1 MKYLIPILLSYLA
14 GSIPT
19 SIWLARLWK
28 GIDIRVHGS
37 GNAGATNV
45 YRVLGPIPAL
55 ITAAIDAG
63 KGWVSV
69 YCFAKMF
76 DLPEP
81 YQIWFG
87 LACGLAAVIGHIYTI
102 FAGFK
107 GGKGVLT
114 GGGVLAAFD
123 PLALL
128 IGVVVFALMLAI
140 FKMVSIGSLVAAT
153 SITFFLLLSN
163 AFGRKVEMPVF
174 FACLLLTLLLFYTH
188 RQNLKRIL
196 TGTERRIG
204 QQDKPIA

>member
-19 SIWLARLWK
+19 SIWLARLWR
-28 GIDIRVHGS
+28 GIDIRQHGS

-55 ITAAIDAG
+55 ITAVIDAG
-63 KGWVSV
+63 KGWLSAF
-69 YCFAKMF
+69 YFAGIFEM
-76 DLPEP
+76 PEH
-81 YQIWFG
+81 YQVWFG
-87 LACGLAAVIGHIYTI
+87 LACGFAAVIGHIYTVW
-102 FAGFK
+102 AGFK

-114 GGGVLAAFD
+114 GAGVLAAFD

-128 IGVVVFALMLAI
+128 VGVAVFALMLAV
-140 FKMVSIGSLVAAT
+140 FKMVSVGSLAAAS

-163 AFGRKVEMPVF
+163 IFGRKVEMPVF

-188 RQNLKRIL
+188 RQNIKRIL
-196 TGTERRIG
+196 TGTERKIG
-204 QQDKPIA
+204 QKDKPIA

>member
-1 MKYLIPILLSYLA
+1 MLSYLA

-19 SIWLARLWK
+19 SIWLTRLWK
-28 GIDIRVHGS
+28 GIDIRQHGS

-55 ITAAIDAG
+55 ITAIVDMG
-63 KGWVSV
+63 KGWLSAF
-69 YCFAKMF
+69 YFARIF
-76 DLPEP
+76 EIPDQ
-81 YQIWFG
+81 YQVWFG
-87 LACGLAAVIGHIYTI
+87 LACGFTAVIGHIHTI

-114 GGGVLAAFD
+114 GAGVLAAFD

-128 IGVVVFALMLAI
+128 VGVAVFALMLAA
-140 FKMVSIGSLVAAT
+140 FKMVSLSSLAAAT

-163 AFGRKVEMPVF
+163 IFGRKVEMPVF

-196 TGTERRIG
+196 TGTERKIG
-204 QQDKPIA
+204 QKDKPIA

>member
-1 MKYLIPILLSYLA
+1 MKYLIPLLLGYFV

-28 GIDIRVHGS
+28 GIDIRRHGS

-55 ITAAIDAG
+55 ITAIVDVG
-63 KGWVSV
+63 KGWVSAF
-69 YCFAKMF
+69 YLARIFEM
-76 DLPEP
+76 PEQ
-81 YQIWFG
+81 YQVWYG
-87 LACGLAAVIGHIYTI
+87 LVCGLVAVIGHIYTA

-114 GGGVLAAFD
+114 GAGVLAAFD
-123 PLALL
+123 PMALL
-128 IGVVVFALMLAI
+128 VGILVFALMLVI
-140 FKMVSIGSLVAAT
+140 FKMVSVGSLAAAS

-163 AFGRKVEMPVF
+163 IFGRKVEMPVF

-196 TGTERRIG
+196 TGTERKIG
-204 QQDKPIA
+204 QKDKPIA

>member
-1 MKYLIPILLSYLA
+1 MKYLLPILLSYLA

-28 GIDIRVHGS
+28 GIDIRQHGS

-45 YRVLGPIPAL
+45 YRVLGLVPAL
-55 ITAAIDAG
+55 ITAVVDMG
-63 KGWVSV
+63 KGWVAA
-69 YCFAKMF
+69 YYFASIFEM
-76 DLPEP
+76 PEQ
-81 YQIWFG
+81 YQVWFG
-87 LACGLAAVIGHIYTI
+87 IACGLIAVVGHVYTV

-114 GGGVLAAFD
+114 GAGVLAAFD

-128 IGVVVFALMLAI
+128 IGIAVFALMLAI
-140 FKMVSIGSLVAAT
+140 FKMVSVGSLAAAS

-163 AFGRKVEMPVF
+163 IFGRKVEMPVF

-188 RQNLKRIL
+188 RQNIKRIL
-196 TGTERRIG
+196 TGTERKIG
-204 QQDKPIA
+204 QKDKPIA

>member
-19 SIWLARLWK
+19 SVWLARLWK
-28 GIDIRVHGS
+28 GIDIRQHGS

-45 YRVLGPIPAL
+45 YRVLGPVPAL
-55 ITAAIDAG
+55 ITAVMDAG
-63 KGWVSV
+63 KGWVSA
-69 YCFAKMF
+69 YYFSRIFEM
-76 DLPEP
+76 PEQ
-81 YQIWFG
+81 YQVWFG
-87 LACGLAAVIGHIYTI
+87 LACGLVAVIGHIYTI
-102 FAGFK
+102 FAGLK

-114 GGGVLAAFD
+114 GAGALAAFD

-128 IGVVVFALMLAI
+128 VGIAVFALMLAA
-140 FKMVSIGSLVAAT
+140 FKMVSLGSLAAAS

-163 AFGRKVEMPVF
+163 IFGRKVEMPVF

-196 TGTERRIG
+196 TEIG
-204 QQDKPIA
+204 RAHV

>member
-1 MKYLIPILLSYLA
+1 MKYILPILLSYLA

-28 GIDIRVHGS
+28 GIDIRAHGS
-37 GNAGATNV
+37 GNAGATNA

-55 ITAAIDAG
+55 ITAIVDAG
-63 KGWVSV
+63 KGWLSA
-69 YCFAKMF
+69 YYFAGIFEM
-76 DLPEP
+76 PEQ
-81 YQIWFG
+81 YQVWYG
-87 LACGLAAVIGHIYTI
+87 LACGFVAVIGHIYTV
-102 FAGFK
+102 FASFK

-114 GGGVLAAFD
+114 GAGVLAAFD

-128 IGVVVFALMLAI
+128 VGVAVFALMLAI
-140 FKMVSIGSLVAAT
+140 FKMVSVGSLAAAS

-163 AFGRKVEMPVF
+163 ILGRKVEMPVF

-196 TGTERRIG
+196 TGTERKIG
-204 QQDKPIA
+204 QKDKPIA

>member
-1 MKYLIPILLSYLA
+1 MKYFIPILLSYLA
-14 GSIPT
+14 GSIPA

-28 GIDIRVHGS
+28 GIDIRQHGS

-45 YRVLGPIPAL
+45 YRVLGPVPAL
-55 ITAAIDAG
+55 ITAVIDAG

-69 YCFAKMF
+69 YYFAKMF
-76 DLPEP
+76 DLPEA

-87 LACGLAAVIGHIYTI
+87 LACGLVAVIGHIYTI

-114 GGGVLAAFD
+114 GAGVLAAFD

-128 IGVVVFALMLAI
+128 VGITVFALMLAI
-140 FKMVSIGSLVAAT
+140 FKMVSLGSLAAAT

-163 AFGRKVEMPVF
+163 IFGRKVEMPVF

-196 TGTERRIG
+196 TGTERKIG
-204 QQDKPIA
+204 QKDKPIA